1 MLAMMKSRKKQREA
15 ERLQSDSPG
24 NQLDS
29 TSSKGSP
36 ALKSPVCVLSSVGR
50 SLSSVS
56 PSSSLGL
63 VKDRPGRRK
72 RDAACTSI
80 LINHFEPLTTP
91 TKKTELLNQVMQGVM
106 GTERYDELKLAQAC
120 FASLQKFM
128 AQIQLEKK
136 TGVETTPRNIVE
148 GAMLSTLPA
157 KEDNL
162 DRAYGRAIGLD
173 PRAFSKV
180 RARRDDPN
188 SFCRSINL
196 FEKKDRGASKNLRPA
211 KDHAYEFWKRHAN
224 PRMLGSGVQCKVCI
238 DYVLM
243 IMMF

>member
-1 MLAMMKSRKKQREA
+1 
-15 ERLQSDSPG
+15 
-24 NQLDS
+24 
-29 TSSKGSP
+29 
-36 ALKSPVCVLSSVGR
+36 
-50 SLSSVS
+50 
-56 PSSSLGL
+56 
-63 VKDRPGRRK
+63 
-72 RDAACTSI
+72 
-80 LINHFEPLTTP
+80 
-91 TKKTELLNQVMQGVM
+91 MQGVM

-136 TGVETTPRNIVE
+136 MGVGTTPRNIVE

-157 KEDNL
+157 KEENL